1 MTDDLKA
8 RLRSNT
14 PNMTAGHAIMWQA
27 ADRIEQLEAENFALA
42 SWQCVFTDGRTG
54 IVCDENGNQFCQQA
68 LALTQSR
75 AETAAAYERAAVIAD
90 NYVAMRTNQIE
101 VEKSKAARHMDVA
114 QLIRWR
120 AGKVQSEA
128 IRDAIRALATADQTA
143 ALDAVREEARAQG
156 MREAAI
162 LIVKHEMGTPMH
174 SPPQLLTEAHDRILA
189 AIKGAKA

>member
-75 AETAAAYERAAVIAD
+75 AETAAAYEVAAKA
-90 NYVAMRTNQIE
+90 
-101 VEKSKAARHMDVA
+101 VERQGHSLGD
-114 QLIRWR
+114 
-120 AGKVQSEA
+120 E
-128 IRDAIRALATADQTA
+128 IRALATADQTA